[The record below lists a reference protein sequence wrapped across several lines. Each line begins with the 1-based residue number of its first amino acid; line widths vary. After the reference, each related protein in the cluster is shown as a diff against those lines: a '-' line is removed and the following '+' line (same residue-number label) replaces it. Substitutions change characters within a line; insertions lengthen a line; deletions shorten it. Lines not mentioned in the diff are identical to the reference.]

1 MIVIDKQLRF
11 NKTHYYYYYH
21 PPVYPIDNCEIKK
34 KKS

>member
-11 NKTHYYYYYH
+11 YKTHYYYYYH
-21 PPVYPIDNCEIKK
+21 PLVYPIDNCEIKK

>member
-11 NKTHYYYYYH
+11 NKTHYYYYH
-21 PPVYPIDNCEIKK
+21 LPVYPIDNCEIKK